1 MTEDDV
7 VERFRRAQEA
17 SDSVPEEGEEA
28 EERRAWRQAEAL
40 RVFEHEAAKPGPD
53 NSPSFKVQTLMKQY
67 EGKLSLDLCET
78 LAPYMRF
85 TAAFRHDIAP
95 REALLLVPWPL
106 AVLTKYQPGYWTE
119 DPVGRSY
126 HYIIHNLAQ
135 LRVDAKLREYTL
147 REELRVKHPHLFVE
161 PAAAPASSTAT
172 DGTGVYR
179 DAEDRPSPCHPKY
192 KGTRKK
198 FEDDDDDEM
207 PEAAAPA
214 ASSSSDSDSD
224 KSSDDGDGSSSS

>member
-1 MTEDDV
+1 M
-7 VERFRRAQEA
+7 
-17 SDSVPEEGEEA
+17 EGEEA

-40 RVFEHEAAKPGPD
+40 RAFEHEAAKPGPD

-67 EGKLSLDLCET
+67 KGKLSRDLCEA

-106 AVLTKYQPGYWTE
+106 AVLTKYQPSYWTE

-172 DGTGVYR
+172 DGKGVYR
-179 DAEDRPSPCHPKY
+179 DAEGRPSPCHRKY
-192 KGTRKK
+192 QGTRKK
-198 FEDDDDDEM
+198 FEEDDDDEEM
-207 PEAAAPA
+207 PAAAAPA

>member
-1 MTEDDV
+1 
-7 VERFRRAQEA
+7 
-17 SDSVPEEGEEA
+17 
-28 EERRAWRQAEAL
+28 
-40 RVFEHEAAKPGPD
+40 
-53 NSPSFKVQTLMKQY
+53 MKQY
-67 EGKLSLDLCET
+67 KGKLSLDLCEA
-78 LAPYMRF
+78 LAKRMRF

-106 AVLTKYQPGYWTE
+106 AVLTKYQPSYWTE

-179 DAEDRPSPCHPKY
+179 DAEGRPSPCHRKY
-192 KGTRKK
+192 EGTRKK

-207 PEAAAPA
+207 PEAAAA

>member
-1 MTEDDV
+1 
-7 VERFRRAQEA
+7 
-17 SDSVPEEGEEA
+17 
-28 EERRAWRQAEAL
+28 
-40 RVFEHEAAKPGPD
+40 
-53 NSPSFKVQTLMKQY
+53 MKQY
-67 EGKLSLDLCET
+67 EGKLSRDLCEA
-78 LAPYMRF
+78 LAKYMRF

-106 AVLTKYQPGYWTE
+106 AVLTKYQPSYWTE

-179 DAEDRPSPCHPKY
+179 DAEGRPSPCHPKY
-192 KGTRKK
+192 EGTRKK
-198 FEDDDDDEM
+198 FEDDDDDEEM
-207 PEAAAPA
+207 PAAAAPA

>member
-1 MTEDDV
+1 
-7 VERFRRAQEA
+7 
-17 SDSVPEEGEEA
+17 
-28 EERRAWRQAEAL
+28 
-40 RVFEHEAAKPGPD
+40 
-53 NSPSFKVQTLMKQY
+53 MKQY
-67 EGKLSLDLCET
+67 KGKLSRDLCET
-78 LAPYMRF
+78 LAPFMRF

-106 AVLTKYQPGYWTE
+106 AVLTKYQPSYWTE

-172 DGTGVYR
+172 GGKGVYR
-179 DAEDRPSPCHPKY
+179 DAEGRPSPCHPKY

-198 FEDDDDDEM
+198 FEDDDDDDEEM
-207 PEAAAPA
+207 PAAAAPA

>member
-1 MTEDDV
+1 
-7 VERFRRAQEA
+7 
-17 SDSVPEEGEEA
+17 
-28 EERRAWRQAEAL
+28 
-40 RVFEHEAAKPGPD
+40 
-53 NSPSFKVQTLMKQY
+53 MKQY
-67 EGKLSLDLCET
+67 EGKLSRDLCEA

-106 AVLTKYQPGYWTE
+106 AVLTKYQPSYWTE

-126 HYIIHNLAQ
+126 HYTIHNLAQ
-135 LRVDAKLREYTL
+135 LRVDAKLREYTF

-172 DGTGVYR
+172 DGKGVYR
-179 DAEDRPSPCHPKY
+179 DAEGRPSPCHPKY
-192 KGTRKK
+192 EGTRKK
-198 FEDDDDDEM
+198 FEDDDDDEEM
-207 PEAAAPA
+207 PAAAAPA

>member
-1 MTEDDV
+1 M
-7 VERFRRAQEA
+7 
-17 SDSVPEEGEEA
+17 EGEEA

-40 RVFEHEAAKPGPD
+40 RAFEHEAAKPGPD

-67 EGKLSLDLCET
+67 KGKLSRDLCET
-78 LAPYMRF
+78 LAPFMRF

-106 AVLTKYQPGYWTE
+106 AVLTKYQPSYWTE

-172 DGTGVYR
+172 GGKGVYR
-179 DAEDRPSPCHPKY
+179 DAEGRPSPCHRKY

-207 PEAAAPA
+207 QEAAAA

>member
-1 MTEDDV
+1 V
-7 VERFRRAQEA
+7 
-17 SDSVPEEGEEA
+17 EGEEA

-40 RVFEHEAAKPGPD
+40 RVFEREASKPGPD
-53 NSPSFKVQTLMKQY
+53 KPSFKVRTLMKQY
-67 EGKLSLDLCET
+67 EGKLSRDLCEA
-78 LAPYMRF
+78 LAKYMRF

-106 AVLTKYQPGYWTE
+106 AVLTKYQPSYWTE

-126 HYIIHNLAQ
+126 HYTIHNLAQ
-135 LRVDAKLREYTL
+135 LRVDAKLREYTF

-172 DGTGVYR
+172 DGKGVYR
-179 DAEDRPSPCHPKY
+179 DAEGRPSPCHRKY
-192 KGTRKK
+192 EGTRKK

-207 PEAAAPA
+207 PEAAAA

>member
-1 MTEDDV
+1 M
-7 VERFRRAQEA
+7 
-17 SDSVPEEGEEA
+17 EGEEA

-40 RVFEHEAAKPGPD
+40 RVFEREASKPGPD
-53 NSPSFKVQTLMKQY
+53 KPSFKVRTLMKQY
-67 EGKLSLDLCET
+67 EGKLSRDLCEA

-106 AVLTKYQPGYWTE
+106 AVLTKYQPSYWTE

-179 DAEDRPSPCHPKY
+179 DAEGRPSPCHPKY